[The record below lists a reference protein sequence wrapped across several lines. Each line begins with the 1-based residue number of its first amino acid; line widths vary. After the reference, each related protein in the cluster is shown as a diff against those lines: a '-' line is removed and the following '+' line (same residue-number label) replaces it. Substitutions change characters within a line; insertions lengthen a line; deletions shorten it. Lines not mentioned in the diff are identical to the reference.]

1 MIVQNKRKEQYREF
15 KYIFTK
21 ERPEMSRQITKIL
34 YPLWRIEYAPNRK
47 YHVTG
52 IAWNPKY
59 SDLFATAYG
68 SYEFGKKFQ
77 NNTIALFSLKNTEFP
92 EKVIHLETAA

>member
-1 MIVQNKRKEQYREF
+1 M
-15 KYIFTK
+15 FTK
-21 ERPEMSRQITKIL
+21 EKPELSKLNTKIL
-34 YPLWRIEYAPNRK
+34 YPLWRIDYEPNRK

-68 SYEFGKKFQ
+68 SYEFGKKFH
-77 NNTIALFSLKNTEFP
+77 NNSIALFSLKNTEYP
-92 EKVIHLETAA
+92 EKVIHLEVAA